1 MRWRAASPSKPRTE
15 RLAGEIAGETLDRL
29 STSEKKLTAQDAV
42 HQYKELMEL
51 ERGFRSMKDVLA
63 LRPIY
68 HRVEPRVRAHIF
80 VAALALL
87 VQRLLERRLSQA
99 KVKLSA
105 EEALQALETVRVVQ
119 FQLDGQP
126 PRQGVSTGSPRARQV
141 LKALD
146 IRQLRPPTPPGQETE
161 VS

>member
-1 MRWRAASPSKPRTE
+1 MARYSPILALLLLPALP
-15 RLAGEIAGETLDRL
+15 LAGRADEKSRL
-29 STSEKKLTAQDAV
+29 
-42 HQYKELMEL
+42 
-51 ERGFRSMKDVLA
+51 KDVLA

-68 HRVEPRVRAHIF
+68 HRVEPRVKAHIF

-87 VQRLLERRLSQA
+87 VQRLLERRLRQA

-105 EEALQALETVRVVQ
+105 DEALQALETIRVVK
-119 FQLDGQP
+119 FSLEGQP

-141 LKALD
+141 LKALA
-146 IRQLRPPTPPGQETE
+146 IRQLRPPTPTGQETE